1 MSFGVPLS
9 QRMQTQLKWS
19 FSNKKTADIE
29 SMVMYMGASAGPM
42 MDQDEASFVQAQS
55 FSSGR
60 LGLHGQTTI
69 PFVKG
74 AKATM

>member
-1 MSFGVPLS
+1 ML
-9 QRMQTQLKWS
+9 
-19 FSNKKTADIE
+19 
-29 SMVMYMGASAGPM
+29 MGASAGPM
-42 MDQDEASFVQAQS
+42 QDQDEASFVQAQS

-74 AKATM
+74 AKATVQAEMTGEEPGMRHFVYGA